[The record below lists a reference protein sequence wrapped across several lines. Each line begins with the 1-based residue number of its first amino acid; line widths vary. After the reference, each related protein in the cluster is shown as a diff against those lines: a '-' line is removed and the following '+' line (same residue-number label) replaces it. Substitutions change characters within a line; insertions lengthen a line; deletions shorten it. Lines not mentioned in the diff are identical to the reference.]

1 MKKIL
6 ILGHKGRIGKKI
18 YKYLTRD
25 KQLEIKCADL
35 KNDNDLKKKIFY
47 TDIIINTVG
56 EHRNKTRFKESNYLF
71 IKKIVNIMMLSKKKK
86 LIIHFSSCS
95 VYENNSS
102 NLISCKTKP
111 NKPESL
117 YAKTKLWGDQYIR
130 EQSKNKH
137 FYYYIVRIP
146 QVLGK
151 KMENSSLLKLKK
163 ISQFNLLFLLN
174 SSNYFYNYIFMSDI
188 LIFIKK
194 LIKLKKNSHNKNII
208 IAENIQYKKLVNII
222 LKISPDKNF
231 IYKNIFSNY
240 FYLILKILD
249 KFFIKKSKI
258 LKVLLNKKIYLSN
271 VDFKTKLIKINDIK

>member
-1 MKKIL
+1 M
-6 ILGHKGRIGKKI
+6 
-18 YKYLTRD
+18 
-25 KQLEIKCADL
+25 
-35 KNDNDLKKKIFY
+35 
-47 TDIIINTVG
+47 
-56 EHRNKTRFKESNYLF
+56 
-71 IKKIVNIMMLSKKKK
+71 
-86 LIIHFSSCS
+86 
-95 VYENNSS
+95 YENNSS
-102 NLISCKTKP
+102 NLISWKTKP

-117 YAKTKLWGDQYIR
+117 YARTKLWGDQYIIT
-130 EQSKNKH
+130 ESKKNF
-137 FYYYIVRIP
+137 FYYYIVRTP

-163 ISQFNLLFLLN
+163 ISRFNLLFLLN

-188 LIFIKK
+188 LTFIKK

-240 FYLILKILD
+240 FYVILKILD

-271 VDFKTKLIKINDIK
+271 LDFQTKLIKTNDVK

>member
-1 MKKIL
+1 M
-6 ILGHKGRIGKKI
+6 
-18 YKYLTRD
+18 
-25 KQLEIKCADL
+25 
-35 KNDNDLKKKIFY
+35 
-47 TDIIINTVG
+47 
-56 EHRNKTRFKESNYLF
+56 
-71 IKKIVNIMMLSKKKK
+71 
-86 LIIHFSSCS
+86 
-95 VYENNSS
+95 YENNSS
-102 NLISCKTKP
+102 NLISWKTKP

-117 YAKTKLWGDQYIR
+117 YARTKFWGDQHII
-130 EQSKNKH
+130 EESKKNF
-137 FYYYIVRIP
+137 FYYYIVRTP

-188 LIFIKK
+188 LMFIKK
-194 LIKLKKNSHNKNII
+194 SIKLKKNSHNKTII

-222 LKISPDKNF
+222 LKISPNKNF

-271 VDFKTKLIKINDIK
+271 LDFKTKLIKTNDIK